1 MIFNPIGLG
10 LVGYALAYHKSW
22 VVLAVA
28 EVFVTFGSLSLI
40 PVTVNYIC
48 KQTLS
53 PKKTDFERV
62 DAEFKFQANA
72 SPRTLQKLQLH
83 PTVSASSSAL
93 QSLSIST
100 NGLRTSL

>member
-40 PVTVNYIC
+40 PITVNYIC
-48 KQTLS
+48 KCL
-53 PKKTDFERV
+53 
-62 DAEFKFQANA
+62 
-72 SPRTLQKLQLH
+72 
-83 PTVSASSSAL
+83 
-93 QSLSIST
+93 
-100 NGLRTSL
+100 